1 MPRSAYGRILGWT
14 HRASMTATQEIAMS
28 EQFPAHLAA
37 AIKDRIAVLRQAW
50 DDDSVGNSRPR
61 VQGYPAARPHS
72 RNPEHFP

>member
-1 MPRSAYGRILGWT
+1 
-14 HRASMTATQEIAMS
+14 MS

-61 VQGYPAARPHS
+61 VQGYPVARPHS
-72 RNPEHFP
+72 KNPEHFP